1 SFMTLIMD
9 EKECVLLTDFNEKDY
24 FVDYVLSL
32 AAEENNFKAVDER
45 VIENYQKDE
54 QMMILIFAQ
63 WCVNNEVDANEL
75 YKRAYPEQASNQLL
89 ANIFKETLEAG
100 KSDQVDDTTVFS
112 VLEIFGNSDLAF
124 EVQGVIDKRKQ

>member
-1 SFMTLIMD
+1 
-9 EKECVLLTDFNEKDY
+9 VTDFNEKND
-24 FVDYVLSL
+24 FVDYNPSL
-32 AAEENNFKAVDER
+32 AAEKNKYKTVDER
-45 VIENYQKDE
+45 VIENYQKDK

-63 WCVNNEVDANEL
+63 WCVKNEVDANAL

-112 VLEIFGNSDLAF
+112 VLGRIGIHDVEF
-124 EVQGVIDKRKQ
+124 EVDV

>member
-1 SFMTLIMD
+1 MTN
-9 EKECVLLTDFNEKDY
+9 FNEKDD
-24 FVDYVLSL
+24 FVDYDPSL
-32 AAEENNFKAVDER
+32 AAEENNSKTVDER

-100 KSDQVDDTTVFS
+100 KSDQVDRKS
-112 VLEIFGNSDLAF
+112 V
-124 EVQGVIDKRKQ
+124 V

>member
-1 SFMTLIMD
+1 M
-9 EKECVLLTDFNEKDY
+9 TDFNENDDFYDY
-24 FVDYVLSL
+24 DPSL
-32 AAEENNFKAVDER
+32 AAEENNSKTVDER

-75 YKRAYPEQASNQLL
+75 YQRAYPEQARNHLL
-89 ANIFKETLEAG
+89 EEIFKETLEAG
-100 KSDQVDDTTVFS
+100 KSNQVDDATVFN

-124 EVQGVIDKRKQ
+124 EVQGIIDKRKQ

>member
-1 SFMTLIMD
+1 MITYY
-9 EKECVLLTDFNEKDY
+9 NEKD
-24 FVDYVLSL
+24 DYEYYNPSINDK
-32 AAEENNFKAVDER
+32 ENNSKTVDER

-63 WCVNNEVDANEL
+63 WCVNNEVDANAL

-100 KSDQVDDTTVFS
+100 KSDQRSEEHTS
-112 VLEIFGNSDLAF
+112 ELQSRGHI
-124 EVQGVIDKRKQ
+124 

>member
-1 SFMTLIMD
+1 MTN
-9 EKECVLLTDFNEKDY
+9 FNEKDD
-24 FVDYVLSL
+24 FVDYDPSL
-32 AAEENNFKAVDER
+32 AAEENNFKTVDER